1 MEEKLLLKLVKEQN
15 RDIIKHIYLFWFL
28 INMTYNEQ
36 RYALTLLCHEQVNT
50 LNKSSLINLSD

>member
-15 RDIIKHIYLFWFL
+15 RGIIKHIYLFLLL
-28 INMTYNEQ
+28 INMTYSEQ
-36 RYALTLLCHEQVNT
+36 RYAITLLSQEQVNT